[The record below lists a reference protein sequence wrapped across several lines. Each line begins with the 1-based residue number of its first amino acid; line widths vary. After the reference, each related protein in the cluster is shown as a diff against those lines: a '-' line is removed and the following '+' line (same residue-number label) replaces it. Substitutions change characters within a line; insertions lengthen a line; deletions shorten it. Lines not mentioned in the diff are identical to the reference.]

1 VLTAED
7 LRPGD
12 LVAVPT
18 SIGPAWLGLL
28 EMASSA
34 RVALLPVDDRLS
46 EGERRS
52 LLERARPTVVLRG
65 SDDAIRPASG
75 RPVSP
80 ETMFVFHTSGTAGT
94 PKLVELGREA
104 VRYVVAASNT
114 LLGATR
120 DDVWVGCLP
129 PAHIG
134 GMLVL
139 LRALLLGTRIEVIQ
153 RFDPVAV
160 GERPGQFISLVPTML
175 SRLLEAA
182 VDLSPYRAI
191 LIGGGGLRA
200 GLRARAEASGARI
213 VETYGLT
220 ESCGGVVYDGTP
232 FPGTHVRIVDG
243 IIELGGP
250 SLMTGYL
257 HEPAATAAA
266 LTSDGWLRTGDA
278 GRVDDHGALHILG
291 RVDELI
297 DSGGEKV
304 WPQEVEAAL
313 STHPAVREVAVAG
326 REDSEWG
333 GRVVAFV
340 VPADPGAPPTLAEL
354 RDHASATIARF
365 KAPRELVLVEALP
378 RTASGKIRRGAL
390 AAGRGIGPG

>member
-12 LVAVPT
+12 LVAVPA
-18 SIGPAWLGLL
+18 SIGPSWLGLL

-34 RVALLPVDDRLS
+34 RAAVLPVDERLS
-46 EGERRS
+46 EAERRS
-52 LLERARPTVVLRG
+52 VLQRARPTVVLRG
-65 SDDAIRPASG
+65 SDDSTRPASG

-80 ETMFVFHTSGTAGT
+80 ETMFVLHTSGTGGA
-94 PKLVELGREA
+94 PELVELGRDA
-104 VRYVVAASNT
+104 VRYAVVASNT
-114 LLGATR
+114 MLGATR
-120 DDVWVGCLP
+120 DDGWVGCLP

-139 LRALLLGTRIEVIQ
+139 LRALLLGTRVEVLQ
-153 RFDPVAV
+153 RFDPAAV
-160 GERPGQFISLVPTML
+160 GARPEQFISLVPTML
-175 SRLLEAA
+175 SRLLEDG
-182 VDLSPYRAI
+182 VDLSPYRAV

-200 GLRARAEASGARI
+200 ELRARAEAAGARI

-232 FPGTHVRIVDG
+232 FPGTDVRIVDG
-243 IIELGGP
+243 MIELGGP

-278 GRVDDHGALHILG
+278 GRIDDHGVLHVLG
-291 RVDELI
+291 RADDLI

-313 STHPAVREVAVAG
+313 STHPAVRDVAVAG
-326 REDSEWG
+326 REDAEWG
-333 GRVVAFV
+333 RRVVAFV

-354 RDHASATIARF
+354 RDHASASIARF

-390 AAGRGIGPG
+390 VAGRGIGPG